1 MKQSK
6 RKKIT
11 GRNKTNPVDAYL
23 GGQVKHYRRERSMTP
38 TELANEIN
46 VTAHQVYQYENGSTR
61 MSNPT
66 IVKIGKALSCHVLD
80 LFGKYASKGDETV
93 KGQQRERIMDVLKY
107 HKKMNNVKAG
117 YCHLIE

>member
-1 MKQSK
+1 MKPK
-6 RKKIT
+6 RKKTT
-11 GRNKTNPVDAYL
+11 GKNKIKPVDVYL
-23 GGQVKHYRRERSMTP
+23 GGRVKHYRRKRLMTP
-38 TELANEIN
+38 TQLANKIN
-46 VTAHQVYQYENGSTR
+46 VTADQINKYENGITR

>member
-1 MKQSK
+1 
-6 RKKIT
+6 
-11 GRNKTNPVDAYL
+11 
-23 GGQVKHYRRERSMTP
+23 MTP
-38 TELANEIN
+38 TELASEIN

-80 LFGKYASKGDETV
+80 LFGKYAVKGDETI
-93 KGQQRERIMDVLKY
+93 KGLPDKRILNVLKCY
-107 HKKMNNVKAG
+107 KKMNNGKAG